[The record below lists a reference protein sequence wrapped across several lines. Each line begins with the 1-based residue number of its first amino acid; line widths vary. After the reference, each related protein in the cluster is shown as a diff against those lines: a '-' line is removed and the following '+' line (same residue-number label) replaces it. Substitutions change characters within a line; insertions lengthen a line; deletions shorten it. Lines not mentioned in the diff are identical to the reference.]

1 MKNVR
6 IICMLIIVATALE
19 WTFFEHGKM
28 LSNLGGLGLVASI
41 FAASILIASFL
52 A

>member
-6 IICMLIIVATALE
+6 IICAIIIVATALE

-28 LSNLGGLGLVASI
+28 LSNLGSLGLVAFI
-41 FAASILIASFL
+41 FAASILIASWI